1 MSLFS
6 YMGKGLTA
14 VYWFVYYGQEVMAF
28 LTMYTL
34 YTLYTA
40 SYIDRRDIYK
50 YAL

>member
-1 MSLFS
+1 
-6 YMGKGLTA
+6 MGKGLTA

>member
-1 MSLFS
+1 
-6 YMGKGLTA
+6 MGKGLTA

-28 LTMYTL
+28 LTIYTLYTL